1 MVYLKDK
8 EFLIAFGA
16 HLKKLR
22 VSKNKTQ
29 IDLASDCGMEIS
41 QISRME
47 RGILNTSIS
56 NIYLIAKS
64 LKVHHK
70 DIFDFEI
77 KKTKAKS
84 E

>member
-41 QISRME
+41 QIS
-47 RGILNTSIS
+47 
-56 NIYLIAKS
+56 
-64 LKVHHK
+64 
-70 DIFDFEI
+70 
-77 KKTKAKS
+77 
-84 E
+84 